1 MGRGGSVLLSFRAH
15 PPRAGW
21 LVALPYILDIVDKEL
36 TMDCKVCGCAA
47 CYYNDCCD
55 HKNPAPITEDV
66 GYLDLFNEFLNE
78 SELPSYE
85 KIVTKK
91 KETKREM

>member
-1 MGRGGSVLLSFRAH
+1 MEVGYYPVLTGAPFW
-15 PPRAGW
+15 G
-21 LVALPYILDIVDKEL
+21 YLDSPVDSIADKEL

-91 KETKREM
+91 KEIKREM